1 MWSVT
6 RPDGTVAT
14 GWVLLPLRLFLGF
27 TFLFA
32 GLQKLANPQFLENAS
47 PTSIHAQ
54 LVGAAR
60 SSPIHALIS
69 HLVPIASTVGVV
81 IALGE
86 VAIGLGVL
94 VGLLTRVAAVAG
106 MALSF
111 GLFLTV
117 SFHSSPYFT
126 GSDIVFFF
134 AWTPLALAGAAGAP
148 ALDTWM
154 AARQPGPARRPG
166 CAVPSGRPVRGSG
179 HRHRG
184 RQPSWW
190 PAASLPP
197 SAGGR
202 GHDLHLGRRI
212 RCPARGRGRHHHD
225 HHHRPR
231 RRRRRARPTAPSGTA
246 IGPASDVPVGG
257 SASFT
262 DPATGDPALVIQPTA
277 GTFVAFDAVCPHAGC
292 TVAYQPSAGIIA
304 CPCHGSEFDAST
316 GAVLRGP
323 RHPGPDSDQSDQ
335 GRQRRPL
342 RRVKRR
348 SCERRHRDR
357 AVATATGPAHPM
369 VGIRSGTMARLS
381 SVGGIARP

>member
-6 RPDGTVAT
+6 SPDGTVPT
-14 GWVLLPLRLFLGF
+14 GWILMPLRLFLGF

-32 GLQKLANPQFLENAS
+32 GLQKLANPQFLDSAS
-47 PTSIHAQ
+47 PISIHAQ
-54 LVGAAR
+54 LVGASR

-154 AARQPGPARRPG
+154 AARQPAPPVRQGALPRRTVLSAGAVTGLVAAAVVVAGGVAAGVGRLVGGTSTSGGGPGVLSGAG
-166 CAVPSGRPVRGSG
+166 AGTTTTTAAGATSTTTPSGT
-179 HRHRG
+179 
-184 RQPSWW
+184 
-190 PAASLPP
+190 AT
-197 SAGGR
+197 
-202 GHDLHLGRRI
+202 
-212 RCPARGRGRHHHD
+212 
-225 HHHRPR
+225 
-231 RRRRRARPTAPSGTA
+231 TAPSGTA
-246 IGPASDVPVGG
+246 IGPASDVRVGG

-262 DPATGDPALVIQPTA
+262 DPGSGDPGLVIQAKA
-277 GTFVAFDAVCPHAGC
+277 GKFVAFDAVCPHAGC
-292 TVAYQPSAGIIA
+292 TVAYAPSAGVIA
-304 CPCHGSEFDAST
+304 CPCHGSEFDAAT

-323 RHPGPDSDQSDQ
+323 
-335 GRQRRPL
+335 
-342 RRVKRR
+342 
-348 SCERRHRDR
+348 
-357 AVATATGPAHPM
+357 AATGLTPIKMIKGANGDLY
-369 VGIRSGTMARLS
+369 V
-381 SVGGIARP
+381 V

>member
-6 RPDGTVAT
+6 SPDGTVPT
-14 GWVLLPLRLFLGF
+14 GWILMPLRLFLGF

-32 GLQKLANPQFLENAS
+32 GLQKLANPQFLDSAS
-47 PTSIHAQ
+47 PISIHAQ
-54 LVGAAR
+54 LVGASR

-154 AARQPGPARRPG
+154 AARQPAPPVRQGALPRRTVLSAGAVTGLVAAAVVVAGGVAAGVGRLVGGTSTSDGGPGVLSGAG
-166 CAVPSGRPVRGSG
+166 AGTTTTTAAGATSTTTPSGT
-179 HRHRG
+179 
-184 RQPSWW
+184 
-190 PAASLPP
+190 AT
-197 SAGGR
+197 
-202 GHDLHLGRRI
+202 
-212 RCPARGRGRHHHD
+212 
-225 HHHRPR
+225 
-231 RRRRRARPTAPSGTA
+231 TAPSGTA
-246 IGPASDVPVGG
+246 IGPASDVRVGG

-262 DPATGDPALVIQPTA
+262 DPGSGDPGLVIQAKA
-277 GTFVAFDAVCPHAGC
+277 GKFVAFDAVCPHAGC
-292 TVAYQPSAGIIA
+292 TVAYAPSAGVIA
-304 CPCHGSEFDAST
+304 CPCHGSEFDAAT

-323 RHPGPDSDQSDQ
+323 
-335 GRQRRPL
+335 
-342 RRVKRR
+342 
-348 SCERRHRDR
+348 
-357 AVATATGPAHPM
+357 AATGLTPIKMIKGANGDLY
-369 VGIRSGTMARLS
+369 V
-381 SVGGIARP
+381 V